1 MNINFAA
8 NYPIE
13 NFDELENYLKIP
25 RKFNG
30 ITISF
35 FHKENY
41 VNIWFHHN
49 SFVLEIDNDN
59 EFDPPSIYKEL
70 GTSFDVVDEI
80 KKFFEKIDKK

>member
-1 MNINFAA
+1 MNINFTA
-8 NYPIE
+8 NYPIK

-30 ITISF
+30 ITVNF
-35 FHKENY
+35 FYKENY

-59 EFDPPSIYKEL
+59 EFDPPSVYKEL